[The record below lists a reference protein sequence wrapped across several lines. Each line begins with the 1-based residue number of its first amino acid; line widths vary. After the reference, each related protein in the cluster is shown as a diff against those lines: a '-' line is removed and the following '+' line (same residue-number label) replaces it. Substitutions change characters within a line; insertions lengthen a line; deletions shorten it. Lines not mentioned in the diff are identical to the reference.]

1 MKRHP
6 EGVWPVRFFADLGG
20 LFFLADWPWG
30 GDLLGVPLPFNLGVF
45 LYFTTKRFDS
55 GVLLNAVGPLLG
67 VLGPQ
72 KRAGERPFVHVEVV
86 VGIGLVA
93 TICQRS
99 MGAGGT
105 CFNLMSSFSWASLSI
120 FLRKEPH
127 TSKDHLEWTA
137 DTQVLKFPPD
147 FQIFKS

>member
-1 MKRHP
+1 M
-6 EGVWPVRFFADLGG
+6 
-20 LFFLADWPWG
+20 
-30 GDLLGVPLPFNLGVF
+30 
-45 LYFTTKRFDS
+45 YFTTKRFDS

-105 CFNLMSSFSWASLSI
+105 CFNLMSSFS
-120 FLRKEPH
+120 
-127 TSKDHLEWTA
+127 
-137 DTQVLKFPPD
+137 
-147 FQIFKS
+147 